1 MDAYGLW
8 DLVKEI
14 GEKEIG
20 EKENGSVLNL
30 EILNELIAWDWACSV
45 CVKSGVLPER
55 EQMDKNTTS
64 WYVKRAY
71 LSKEKRF
78 SFVRAW
84 EDSFVTMYAEM
95 MKNKVAA
102 IHKEAEKRR
111 H

>member
-14 GEKEIG
+14 GEKE
-20 EKENGSVLNL
+20 NGSVFLNL

-64 WYVKRAY
+64 WYVKLAY

-84 EDSFVTMYAEM
+84 EDSFVTTYAER

-102 IHKEAEKRR
+102 IHKEGEKRR